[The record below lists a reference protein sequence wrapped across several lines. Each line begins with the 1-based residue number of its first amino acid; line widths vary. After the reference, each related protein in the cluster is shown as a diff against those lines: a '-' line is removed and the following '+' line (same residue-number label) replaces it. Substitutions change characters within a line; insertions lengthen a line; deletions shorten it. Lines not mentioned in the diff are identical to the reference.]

1 MDVKNKK
8 GDKEMTLGSKIENLT
23 IMKNAG
29 LPVPEFE
36 TFSFDELIES
46 KAKIEAAMKA
56 AEGKSVAEKSR
67 LLKDAVRASVSS
79 QRDIKLK
86 GDMFSVRSS
95 SCVEDSAENS
105 FAGQFDTFLNVERKE
120 ITEKITEC
128 VCSLY
133 NENVLTYME
142 QVGLDIGLL
151 KMNVIVQRMVNADIS
166 GIVFTANPQGILNE
180 SVIVAGRGLGENVV
194 SDRIDTTSY
203 YYSLTDDIYYYD
215 GKENL
220 LSDEKVHELID
231 TAKIICGHIG
241 KYIDIEFAIENDEL
255 FILQARPI
263 TTISD
268 ETPLLFDNSNIVES
282 YPGLSLPL
290 TVSFVEMVFGGVFK
304 DTARRL
310 LKNEKE
316 LKKRY
321 NILENTVGTSNGR
334 IYYNLNSWYSAIK
347 FLPLSKKFIA
357 VWQELVGVKYKEYDD
372 SENEINPLVKASI
385 YLNAFTEFVRTPANM
400 KKLNDRF
407 IEIKTYVYRRFKED
421 MTAKEILALFD
432 KIQDQLLSCWGIT
445 LLNDVYAFVF
455 TGLLKSRLK
464 RKYENHEQIAN
475 SYISGIS
482 NIESMKPVKE
492 MIRIAFEK
500 ESMTSEE
507 YSKRASEYI
516 DVYGDRCLEELK
528 LETETFRTNPRMFDA
543 KIREFAADK
552 EKLAPLL
559 QEQKQENSFDIK
571 RDPIT
576 KFLSKRC
583 MLGIGNREI
592 QRLNRS
598 RIFGMVREA
607 VLRLGDIYAKEN
619 CIDDKRD
626 VFYLTLDEVRLLA
639 DKPCDMKQTVF
650 ERKKKYEMFALLPAY
665 SRIVFSSKAFDKN
678 HRNINMTSV
687 YSGKDELLGVPCSN
701 GVVEGEAYIV
711 TDVKKASNVKN
722 KILITKMTD
731 PGWVFLLAEAK
742 GVVSEKGS
750 LLSHTAIISRELGI
764 PAVVGI
770 DNLMSTVKNGDIIRL
785 DGATGVVKIV
795 RRASQ

>member
-1 MDVKNKK
+1 
-8 GDKEMTLGSKIENLT
+8 MTLGSKIENLR

-29 LPVPEFE
+29 LPVPDFE
-36 TFSFDELIES
+36 TLSFDELIPS
-46 KAKIEAAMKA
+46 KEKIEEALRVCD
-56 AEGKSVAEKSR
+56 GKSAAEKSAI
-67 LLKDAVRASVSS
+67 LKDAVRASA
-79 QRDIKLK
+79 DIQWTTKLE
-86 GDMFSVRSS
+86 GELFSVRSS
-95 SCVEDSAENS
+95 SCVEDSADNS
-105 FAGQFDTFLNVERKE
+105 FAGQFDTFLNVERKD
-120 ITEKITEC
+120 IKEKITEC
-128 VCSLY
+128 LCSLY
-133 NENVLTYME
+133 NENVLIYME
-142 QVGLDIGLL
+142 KAGLDIGLL

-231 TAKIICGHIG
+231 TSKIICEYIG
-241 KYIDIEFAIENDEL
+241 KYTDIEFAVENDEL

-268 ETPLLFDNSNIVES
+268 EKPLIFDNSNIVES

-290 TVSFVEMVFGGVFK
+290 TVSFVDMVYAGVFK

-321 NILENTVGTSNGR
+321 DILENTVGASNGR
-334 IYYNLNSWYSAIK
+334 LYYNLNNWYAAIK
-347 FLPLSKKFIA
+347 FLPFSKKIIP

-372 SENEINPLVKASI
+372 KKNEIKPLVKASV
-385 YLNAFTEFVRTPANM
+385 YLNTVTELISTPKNM
-400 KKLNDRF
+400 KKLNERF
-407 IEIKTYVYRRFKED
+407 IEIKNYVYNRFKEE
-421 MTAKEILALFD
+421 MSAKEILELFD
-432 KIQDQLLSCWGIT
+432 KIQNQLLSCWGVT
-445 LLNDVYAFVF
+445 LLNDTYAFIF

-464 RKYENHEQIAN
+464 KKYENHEQIAN

-492 MIRIAFEK
+492 MIRIAIEK
-500 ESMTSEE
+500 DGMTDEE
-507 YSKRASEYI
+507 YRRSATEYI
-516 DVYGDRCLEELK
+516 EVYGDRCLEELK
-528 LETETFRTNPRMFDA
+528 LETETFRTNPELFDK
-543 KIREFAADK
+543 KILEFEQDK
-552 EKLAPLL
+552 EKLIPLL
-559 QEQKQENSFDIK
+559 EEQKQEEFEIK

-576 KFLSKRC
+576 KFLSKKC

-592 QRLNRS
+592 QRLNRG

-607 VLRLGDIYAKEN
+607 VLRLGNIYTKEN

-626 VFYLTLDEVRLLA
+626 VFYLTLDEVRSLA
-639 DKPCDMKQTVF
+639 DNPRDMKETVYS
-650 ERKKKYEMFALLPAY
+650 RKKKYEMYAMLPAY
-665 SRIVFSSKAFDKN
+665 SRIIFSGEAFDKN

-687 YSGKDELLGVPCSN
+687 YCGKDEMLGIPCSN
-701 GVVEGEAYIV
+701 GVVEGEACVV
-711 TDVKKASNVKN
+711 TDVKNVSSVKD

-731 PGWVFLLAEAK
+731 PGWVFLLAQAK

-770 DNLMSTVKNGDIIRL
+770 DNLMSTVKNGDTVRL
-785 DGATGVVKIV
+785 DGATGVVKII
-795 RRASQ
+795 RRAEK

>member
-1 MDVKNKK
+1 MS
-8 GDKEMTLGSKIENLT
+8 LGSKIENLT
-23 IMKNAG
+23 VMKRAG
-29 LPVPEFE
+29 IPVPDFE
-36 TFSFDELIES
+36 TFSFDELIDS
-46 KAKIEAAMKA
+46 KEKIEAALK
-56 AEGKSVAEKSR
+56 ECKGKSVAEKSR
-67 LLKDAVRASVSS
+67 MLKEAVRESVIAY
-79 QRDIKLK
+79 RDITLT
-86 GDMFSVRSS
+86 GDLFSVRSS

-105 FAGQFDTFLNVERKE
+105 FAGQFDTFLNVERSD
-120 ITEKITEC
+120 IAEKITEC

-133 NENVLTYME
+133 NENVLIYME
-142 QVGLDIGLL
+142 QAGLDISLL

-180 SVIVAGRGLGENVV
+180 TIIVAGRGLGENVV

-215 GKENL
+215 GKESL

-231 TAKIICGHIG
+231 MSKTICGYIG
-241 KYIDIEFAIENDEL
+241 KYTDIEFAIENGEL

-268 ETPLLFDNSNIVES
+268 EKPLLFDNSNIVES

-290 TVSFVEMVFGGVFK
+290 TVSFVEMVFAGVFK

-321 NILENTVGTSNGR
+321 NILENTVGTTNGR

-347 FLPLSKKFIA
+347 FLPFSKKIIA
-357 VWQELVGVKYKEYDD
+357 VWQELVGVKYKEYDE
-372 SENEINPLVKASI
+372 SENEIRPLVKASI
-385 YLNAFTEFVRTPANM
+385 YLNTFTELIRTPANM
-400 KKLNDRF
+400 AKLNERF
-407 IEIKTYVYRRFKED
+407 IEIKNYVYRRFKEE
-421 MTAKEILALFD
+421 MTEKEILALFD

-445 LLNDVYAFVF
+445 LLNDTYAFIF

-464 RKYENHEQIAN
+464 KKYENHEQIAN

-492 MIRIAFEK
+492 MIKIALEK
-500 ESMTSEE
+500 DKMTSED
-507 YSKRASEYI
+507 YRKRASGYI

-528 LETETFRTNPRMFDA
+528 LETETFRTNPELFDK
-543 KIREFAADK
+543 KIAEFAEDK

-571 RDPIT
+571 HDPIT

-598 RIFGMVREA
+598 RIYGMVREA
-607 VLRLGDIYAKEN
+607 VLRLGDIYAQKDY
-619 CIDDKRD
+619 IDEKRD
-626 VFYLTLDEVRLLA
+626 IFYLTFDEVRSLA
-639 DKPCDMKQTVF
+639 DTPCDMKQTVF

-665 SRIVFSSKAFDKN
+665 SRIVFSGKAFDKN

-711 TDVKKASNVKN
+711 TDVKKASNVKD

-770 DNLMSTVKNGDIIRL
+770 DNLMTTVKNGDIIRL

-795 RRASQ
+795 RRAAERGLAD

>member
-1 MDVKNKK
+1 MA
-8 GDKEMTLGSKIENLT
+8 LGSKIENLKV
-23 IMKNAG
+23 MKNAG

-46 KAKIEAAMKA
+46 KAKIEAAMEA
-56 AEGKSVAEKSR
+56 CNGKSAAEKSR
-67 LLKDAVRASVSS
+67 LFKAAVRESVAVHRET
-79 QRDIKLK
+79 QLNGEK
-86 GDMFSVRSS
+86 FSVRSS

-105 FAGQFDTFLNVERKE
+105 FAGQFDTFLNVERKD
-120 ITEKITEC
+120 IAEKITEC

-133 NENVLTYME
+133 NENVLIYME
-142 QVGLDIGLL
+142 QAGLDISLL
-151 KMNVIVQRMVNADIS
+151 KMNVIVQRMVNSDVS

-231 TAKIICGHIG
+231 TSKIICGYIG

-268 ETPLLFDNSNIVES
+268 EKPLLFDNSNIVES

-290 TVSFVEMVFGGVFK
+290 TVSFVDMVFAGVFK

-321 NILENTVGTSNGR
+321 NILENTVGSSNGR

-347 FLPLSKKFIA
+347 FLPFSNKIIP
-357 VWQELVGVKYKEYDD
+357 VWQELVGVKYKEYDE
-372 SENEINPLVKASI
+372 SENEINLLVKASI

-407 IEIKTYVYRRFKED
+407 TEIKTYVYRRFRKE
-421 MTAKEILALFD
+421 MTAKEILELFD

-455 TGLLKSRLK
+455 TGLIKSRLK
-464 RKYENHEQIAN
+464 KKYKNHEQIAN

-492 MIRIAFEK
+492 MIRIALEK
-500 ESMTSEE
+500 DSMTQEE
-507 YSKRASEYI
+507 YRKRASEYI

-528 LETETFRTNPRMFDA
+528 LETETFRTNPELFDK
-543 KIREFAADK
+543 KILEFAEDK

-559 QEQKQENSFDIK
+559 QEQKQENGFDIK
-571 RDPIT
+571 HDPIT

-607 VLRLGDIYAKEN
+607 VLRLGEIYAKEN
-619 CIDDKRD
+619 YIDEKRD
-626 VFYLTLDEVRLLA
+626 VFYLTLDEVRSLA
-639 DKPCDMKQTVF
+639 DKPCDMRETVYN
-650 ERKKKYEMFALLPAY
+650 RKKKYEMFALLPAY
-665 SRIVFSSKAFDKN
+665 SRIVFSGKAFDKN

-687 YSGKDELLGVPCSN
+687 YHRKDEMLGVPCSN
-701 GVVEGEAYIV
+701 GVVEGEACVV
-711 TDVKKASNVKN
+711 TDVKKVSSVKN

-770 DNLMSTVKNGDIIRL
+770 DNLMSTVKNGDIVRL
-785 DGATGVVKIV
+785 DGATGIVKIV
-795 RRASQ
+795 RRAAE

>member
-1 MDVKNKK
+1 MK
-8 GDKEMTLGSKIENLT
+8 LGSKIENLT

-36 TFSFDELIES
+36 TFSFDELVES

-56 AEGKSVAEKSR
+56 AEGKTAAEKSR
-67 LLKDAVRASVSS
+67 MLKEAARASVSGNWS
-79 QRDIKLK
+79 TKLRGEK
-86 GDMFSVRSS
+86 FSVRSS

-105 FAGQFDTFLNVERKE
+105 FAGQFDTFLNVERGD

-133 NENVLTYME
+133 NENVLVYME
-142 QVGLDIGLL
+142 QAGLDIGML
-151 KMNVIVQRMVNADIS
+151 KMNVIVQRMVNADVS

-194 SDRIDTTSY
+194 SDKIDTTSY

-231 TAKIICGHIG
+231 TSKIICDYIG
-241 KYIDIEFAIENDEL
+241 KYTDIEFAIENDEL

-268 ETPLLFDNSNIVES
+268 EKPLLFDNSNIVES

-290 TVSFVEMVFGGVFK
+290 TVSFVEMVFAGVFK

-310 LKNEKE
+310 LKNKKE
-316 LKKRY
+316 LEKRY
-321 NILENTVGTSNGR
+321 DILENTVGTSNGR
-334 IYYNLNSWYSAIK
+334 LYYNLNSWYSAIK
-347 FLPLSKKFIA
+347 FLPFSQKFIA
-357 VWQELVGVKYKEYDD
+357 VWQELVGVKYKEYDE

-385 YLNAFTEFVRTPANM
+385 YLNAFTELVRTPANM
-400 KKLNDRF
+400 KKLNERF
-407 IEIKTYVYRRFKED
+407 IEIKNYVYRRFKED
-421 MTAKEILALFD
+421 MSAKEILALFD
-432 KIQDQLLSCWGIT
+432 KIENQLLSCWGIT

-455 TGLLKSRLK
+455 TGLLKAHLK
-464 RKYENHEQIAN
+464 KRYENHEEIAN

-492 MIRIAFEK
+492 MIRIALEK
-500 ESMTSEE
+500 DKMTAEE
-507 YSKRASEYI
+507 YRRRAAEYI

-528 LETETFRTNPRMFDA
+528 LETETFRTNPELFDK
-543 KIREFAADK
+543 KILEFAQDK

-559 QEQKQENSFDIK
+559 EEQKQEKFDAK
-571 RDPIT
+571 HDPLT

-583 MLGIGNREI
+583 VLGIGNREI

-607 VLRLGDIYAKEN
+607 VLRLGEIYANEN
-619 CIDDKRD
+619 LIEEKRD
-626 VFYLTLDEVRLLA
+626 VFYLTLDELRELD

-665 SRIVFSSKAFDKN
+665 SRIIFSGNAFDKN
-678 HRNINMTSV
+678 HRNVNMTAV
-687 YSGKDELLGVPCSN
+687 YSGKDELLGIPCSN

-711 TDVKKASNVKN
+711 TDVKKASNVKD

-770 DNLMSTVKNGDIIRL
+770 DNLMSTVQNGDVIRL
-785 DGATGVVKIV
+785 DGATGIVKIV
-795 RRASQ
+795 RRAAK

>member
-1 MDVKNKK
+1 MSTSKK
-8 GDKEMTLGSKIENLT
+8 GKETALGSKIENLT
-23 IMKNAG
+23 VMKKAG

-36 TFSFDELIES
+36 TISFDELIPS
-46 KAKIEAAMKA
+46 KTKIEMAMKA
-56 AEGKSVAEKSR
+56 GEGKSVAEKSR
-67 LLKDAVRASVSS
+67 MLKDAVRASVIGH
-79 QRDIKLK
+79 RETKLK

-105 FAGQFDTFLNVERKE
+105 FAGQFDTFLNVERKD
-120 ITEKITEC
+120 IMDKITEC

-142 QVGLDIGLL
+142 QVGLDISLL

-231 TAKIICGHIG
+231 TAKIICGYIG

-268 ETPLLFDNSNIVES
+268 KTPLLFDNSNIVES

-347 FLPLSKKFIA
+347 FLPFSKKIIP
-357 VWQELVGVKYKEYDD
+357 VWQELVGVKYKEYDE
-372 SENEINPLVKASI
+372 SENQIHPLVKASV

-407 IEIKTYVYRRFKED
+407 TEIKTYVYRRFKEE

-432 KIQDQLLSCWGIT
+432 KIQNQLLSCWGIT

-464 RKYENHEQIAN
+464 KKYENHEQIAN

-492 MIRIAFEK
+492 MIRIALEK
-500 ESMTSEE
+500 DGMTSEE
-507 YSKRASEYI
+507 YRKRAAEYI
-516 DVYGDRCLEELK
+516 EVYGDRCLEELK
-528 LETETFRTNPRMFDA
+528 LETETFRTNPELFNE
-543 KIREFAADK
+543 KILEFAEDK
-552 EKLAPLL
+552 EKLALLL
-559 QEQKQENSFDIK
+559 QEQKQENNFNVKHDA
-571 RDPIT
+571 IT

-619 CIDDKRD
+619 YIDDKRD
-626 VFYLTLDEVRLLA
+626 VFYLTLDEVRSLA
-639 DKPCDMKQTVF
+639 DTPCDMKETVYK
-650 ERKKKYEMFALLPAY
+650 RKKKYEMFALLPAY
-665 SRIVFSSKAFDKN
+665 SRIVFSSQAFDKN

-711 TDVKKASNVKN
+711 TDVKKASNVKD

-785 DGATGVVKIV
+785 DGATGIVKIV
-795 RRASQ
+795 RRASS